1 MARMKSRLVAACI
14 MAGLVAVA
22 CGVAPAVSAG
32 GATAQQVGVAQVG
45 QLGAPPATTKA
56 GAPPA
61 TAVAAPP
68 AAAKPDL
75 RAKLVQGGMSA
86 AEADALQK
94 QLQGLG
100 VTDDMFAKFASG
112 DLQGAEAA
120 AKAAGVDLQAILAA
134 VSPYLAK
141 YPGIVAA
148 LQGKGGSTSSA
159 PPESA
164 AISRLKWRFPD
175 REFTQVSA
183 KHIVDD
189 QGNRYVVGATNYCFP
204 VDAHNII
211 GRAI

>member
-1 MARMKSRLVAACI
+1 MARADSRLVMILAVI
-14 MAGLVAVA
+14 GLVALA
-22 CGVAPAVSAG
+22 CGVATAINAG
-32 GATAQQVGVAQVG
+32 STTTQQVGLAQVG
-45 QLGAPPATTKA
+45 QGGPPA
-56 GAPPA
+56 
-61 TAVAAPP
+61 AVAP
-68 AAAKPDL
+68 AAKPDL
-75 RAKLVQGGMSA
+75 NSRLTQGGMSE

-100 VTDDMFAKFASG
+100 VTDDMIAKFLSG
-112 DLQGAEAA
+112 DLQAAEAA
-120 AKAAGVDLQAILAA
+120 AKAAGIEASAVLAA

-148 LQGKGGSTSSA
+148 LQGKGGPSSSA

-175 REFTQVSA
+175 REFTQISP
-183 KHIVDD
+183 KYIVDD
-189 QGNRYVVGATNYCFP
+189 QGNRYVVGATNFCFP